1 MPGIITST
9 DKMRNSI
16 AIPITLGI
24 NIYIGTS
31 KLYYYLF
38 IIRKATKK
46 GKTKKQSNV
55 NRK

>member
-9 DKMRNSI
+9 DKMRNTI
-16 AIPITLGI
+16 AIPINLGI
-24 NIYIGTS
+24 SIYNGTS

-46 GKTKKQSNV
+46 GKTRKQSSV
-55 NRK
+55 NKK